1 VVVTDPGSPL
11 DEQATQAGYRVF
23 HADPEVGGRYSAL
36 TAFGLVPSGL
46 AGADIGGLLDEAADA
61 TATLFADDAA
71 NPALRLGAALGVAN
85 RSSVDK
91 LVLLDHDA
99 GTAVAWGVGDWIEQL
114 VAESTGKIGHGILP
128 VVVDEHWAR
137 VGPLTV
143 AGNTSCLGCHDAA
156 RAAADPT
163 WAAVV
168 RQLGRPLVAAPPPS
182 PGPVLLHRL
191 AAAVAEQ
198 TAACAGPDRPETV
211 GGVLHLRGRDVVR
224 EPVPVH
230 EGCTSLLHRDA

>member
-1 VVVTDPGSPL
+1 
-11 DEQATQAGYRVF
+11 
-23 HADPEVGGRYSAL
+23 
-36 TAFGLVPSGL
+36 
-46 AGADIGGLLDEAADA
+46 
-61 TATLFADDAA
+61 
-71 NPALRLGAALGVAN
+71 
-85 RSSVDK
+85 
-91 LVLLDHDA
+91 
-99 GTAVAWGVGDWIEQL
+99 
-114 VAESTGKIGHGILP
+114 
-128 VVVDEHWAR
+128 VVDEHWAR